1 MGVEL
6 CSTRWGS
13 WRKFPTWLQRQ
24 DLYQIYVSHP
34 AHCRSSA
41 HSMDR
46 GSSILPSS
54 TTRHSEF
61 RFLYIATCI
70 LEWKRTV
77 SGSWSAFT
85 SCGEQWRLWDM
96 VRGLFLY
103 CSLDS
108 ASLGREYSSRFCWPA
123 LFFSSSCLPGD
134 IYATTE
140 EERVRFAELSPDF
153 LGHAAGSETRDIL
166 RCQEW
171 CFSDTFHA
179 VTFHRCS
186 I

>member
-1 MGVEL
+1 
-6 CSTRWGS
+6 
-13 WRKFPTWLQRQ
+13 
-24 DLYQIYVSHP
+24 
-34 AHCRSSA
+34 
-41 HSMDR
+41 
-46 GSSILPSS
+46 
-54 TTRHSEF
+54 
-61 RFLYIATCI
+61 
-70 LEWKRTV
+70 
-77 SGSWSAFT
+77 
-85 SCGEQWRLWDM
+85 M
-96 VRGLFLY
+96 VRVLVLLSRLGEPRAKLFKILLTDIY
-103 CSLDS
+103 
-108 ASLGREYSSRFCWPA
+108 
-123 LFFSSSCLPGD
+123 FSSSCLPGD